1 MQFLKKSKLGE
12 KMQYCAECNAVEQG
26 TLTKTD
32 DHGTEYEVCACCESD
47 DDTIRHF
54 DEDAGK
60 DR

>member
-1 MQFLKKSKLGE
+1 
-12 KMQYCAECNAVEQG
+12 MQYCVECNAVEQG
-26 TLTKTD
+26 TLTKVTD
-32 DHGTEYEVCACCESD
+32 GEEYEVCACCESD